1 MIMRQCK
8 QALLAMSWNA
18 GGSPKTALPGLRRLH
33 TRAGHVVRRCGGKLI
48 CLLIGLAIA
57 VGLGR
62 AAEPNPS
69 SSSLPSPAA
78 VKALSVFPA
87 EVRLQGEQ
95 ATCQVVVTAEL
106 NDGRQV
112 DVTPAIQWQV
122 GDARLVRVSNGRLM
136 ALADGQTEV
145 VARYGDKTA
154 SLRVSVT
161 HTQEPLPINFPN
173 QIVPIFTKF
182 GCNAGG
188 CHGKS
193 TGQNGFKLSLLGFEP
208 EIDYNAI
215 VKEARGRRVFPAAP
229 DNSLLLLKAT
239 GQMPHGGGKRLEK
252 DSEEYRLI
260 RRWII
265 AGMPWGRPSDP
276 VVVRVSV
283 FPEKRILAQQ
293 SSQQL
298 VALAHYSDGTV
309 EDVTFRAQYESN
321 DTEVASVDGQGM
333 VRTYSAAGDAAIM
346 VRYQGHVTVF
356 RVVVPLPGT
365 VPSWSF
371 EPKTLVDVHTAQK
384 WRELNL
390 VPSPLCTDEEFI
402 RRATL
407 QICGTLPT
415 PAEVQAFLADTD
427 PNKRDKLVDQLL
439 ERPEYG
445 YFFANKWAD
454 ILRVKRRG
462 DPSRTFG
469 TFAFHDWLRQAIQQD
484 LPYDQFA
491 RAIIAATGDEQSHP
505 PVVWYK
511 EIEQPSQFVDD
522 LAQVFLGLRLA
533 CAQCH
538 HHPFEK
544 WSQDDYW
551 GLAAF
556 FGRVRRKELVL
567 PGQETN
573 GQQRTIYAVAVR
585 RDGSVAN
592 KRTGQPAQIKP
603 LDGEVMNVPPGQD
616 PRQLLADW
624 LARKDNPFFA
634 RAVVNRYWA
643 HFFGRGIVDP
653 PDDMRITNPPSNEA
667 LLDALARDFI
677 EHGYSLKHLIRTI
690 CKSRTYQ
697 LSSLPNQFNKFDRKN
712 FARFYPQRMNAEVLY
727 DAVNQVLNA
736 PGQFNSLPQDR
747 HAPNRAIKLPDEAY
761 NNYFLT
767 VFGKPAR
774 ASACECERVNDAN
787 LAQVLHLLNSDE
799 IQAKLTR
806 GGGRADLLARDTNR
820 DERSKVEEIYLWA
833 FARKPQPDELQVA
846 LEHIERLGPQNR
858 KTAYEN
864 LLWSLINAKEFCF
877 IR

>member
-1 MIMRQCK
+1 MRQCK
-8 QALLAMSWNA
+8 QAMLAMFCNP
-18 GGSPKTALPGLRRLH
+18 GGSPETALPGLTRFS
-33 TRAGHVVRRCGGKLI
+33 TRAEHLVRRGGGRLI
-48 CLLIGLAIA
+48 CSLIGLALA
-57 VGLGR
+57 LGLGR
-62 AAEPNPS
+62 AAEPNAS
-69 SSSLPSPAA
+69 SASFPSPAA

-87 EVRLQGEQ
+87 EVCLQGEQ

-112 DVTPAIQWQV
+112 DVTPVIQWQI
-122 GDARLVRVSNGRLM
+122 GDARLVQVSKGRLM

-154 SLRVSVT
+154 SLRVSVA
-161 HTQEPLPINFPN
+161 HTQEPLPINFAN
-173 QIVPIFTKF
+173 QIVPIFTKL

-321 DTEVASVDGQGM
+321 DTEVAGVDESGM

-402 RRATL
+402 RRVSL

-454 ILRVKRRG
+454 VLRVKRRG
-462 DPSRTFG
+462 DPGRTFG

-484 LPYDQFA
+484 MPYDQFA

-556 FGRVRRKELVL
+556 FGRVQRKTIILA
-567 PGQETN
+567 GQETN
-573 GQQRTIYAVAVR
+573 GQQRTSYAVAVR

-653 PDDMRITNPPSNEA
+653 PDDMRVTNPPSNEA
-667 LLDALARDFI
+667 LLDALAQDFI

-697 LSSLPNQFNKFDRKN
+697 LSSLPNQCNKFDRKN
-712 FARFYPQRMNAEVLY
+712 FARFYPQRMSAEVLY

-747 HAPNRAIKLPDEAY
+747 HALNRAIKLPDEAY

-799 IQAKLTR
+799 IQSKLTR
-806 GGGRADLLARDTNR
+806 AGGRADLLARDTNR

-846 LEHIERLGPQNR
+846 LEHIERLGQQNR

>member
-1 MIMRQCK
+1 MRRTNVQRKYLRGARWYCV
-8 QALLAMSWNA
+8 LLVGWILS
-18 GGSPKTALPGLRRLH
+18 
-33 TRAGHVVRRCGGKLI
+33 GHAV
-48 CLLIGLAIA
+48 LAA
-57 VGLGR
+57 NES
-62 AAEPNPS
+62 APP
-69 SSSLPSPAA
+69 PAA
-78 VKALSVFPA
+78 VKTLTVFPT
-87 EVRLQGEQ
+87 ELKLQGEQ
-95 ATCQVVVTAEL
+95 ATAQVVITGEL
-106 NDGRQV
+106 ANGVLCDLTHAVQWHITESQV
-112 DVTPAIQWQV
+112 
-122 GDARLVRVSNGRLM
+122 VRVHAGRLQ
-136 ALADGQTEV
+136 ALQDGTTEV
-145 VARYGDKTA
+145 AAQYGDK
-154 SLRVSVT
+154 SVRFRVTVS
-161 HTQEPLPINFPN
+161 HTKEPLPINFPN
-173 QIVPIFTKF
+173 QIVPIFTKL

-193 TGQNGFKLSLLGFEP
+193 SGQNGFKLSLLGFEP

-260 RRWII
+260 RRWIV
-265 AGMPWGRPSDP
+265 AGMPWGQANDP
-276 VVVRVSV
+276 TVVRVSV
-283 FPEKRILAQQ
+283 YPDKRSMPQRA
-293 SSQQL
+293 SQQL
-298 VALAHYSDGTV
+298 IAWAHYSDGRV
-309 EDVTFRAQYESN
+309 EDVTGLAQYESN
-321 DTEVASVDGQGM
+321 DGEVASVDAQGL
-333 VRTYSAAGDAAIM
+333 VRSYSAPGDAAIM

-356 RVVVPLPGT
+356 RALVPSEKVP
-365 VPSWSF
+365 PSWSF

-384 WRELNL
+384 WRDLNL
-390 VPSPLCTDEEFI
+390 MPSPLCSDEEFI

-415 PAEVQAFLADTD
+415 PAEVLAFLADND
-427 PNKRDKLVDQLL
+427 PTKRDKLIDRLL

-462 DPSRTFG
+462 DPGRSFG
-469 TFAFHDWLRQAIQQD
+469 TFSFHDWLRQAVQSD

-491 RAIIAATGDEQSHP
+491 RSILCAAGDERSHP

-511 EIEQPSQFVDD
+511 EIDQANQFVDD
-522 LAQVFLGLRLA
+522 FAQVFLGLRIA

-556 FGRVRRKELVL
+556 FGRVRRKEVL
-567 PGQETN
+567 EPGQQPD
-573 GQQRTIYAVAVR
+573 GQQRRAFLITVR
-585 RDGSVAN
+585 REGNVIN
-592 KRTGQPAQIKP
+592 KRTGQPAAFKP
-603 LDGEVMNVPPGQD
+603 LDAEAVEVQLGVD
-616 PRQLLADW
+616 PRHQLADW

-653 PDDMRITNPPSNEA
+653 LDDMRITNPPSNEA
-667 LLDALARDFI
+667 LLDALAKDFI

-697 LSSLPNQFNKFDRKN
+697 LSSVPNEFNKFDRKN
-712 FARFYPQRMNAEVLY
+712 FARFYPQRMTAEVLY
-727 DAVNQVLNA
+727 DAVNQVLHA
-736 PGQFNSLPQDR
+736 PSQFNPLPQDR
-747 HAPNRAIKLPDEAY
+747 HAPNRAIMLPDETY

-774 ASACECERVNDAN
+774 SSACECERVNDAN
-787 LAQVLHLLNSDE
+787 LAQALHLLNSDE
-799 IQAKLTR
+799 IQGKLAR

-833 FARKPQPDELQVA
+833 LSRKPQPDELQIA
-846 LEHIERLGPQNR
+846 LEYLERLGPPNR

-864 LLWSLINAKEFCF
+864 LLWTLINAKEFSF

>member
-1 MIMRQCK
+1 
-8 QALLAMSWNA
+8 
-18 GGSPKTALPGLRRLH
+18 
-33 TRAGHVVRRCGGKLI
+33 
-48 CLLIGLAIA
+48 
-57 VGLGR
+57 
-62 AAEPNPS
+62 
-69 SSSLPSPAA
+69 
-78 VKALSVFPA
+78 
-87 EVRLQGEQ
+87 
-95 ATCQVVVTAEL
+95 
-106 NDGRQV
+106 
-112 DVTPAIQWQV
+112 
-122 GDARLVRVSNGRLM
+122 
-136 ALADGQTEV
+136 
-145 VARYGDKTA
+145 
-154 SLRVSVT
+154 
-161 HTQEPLPINFPN
+161 
-173 QIVPIFTKF
+173 
-182 GCNAGG
+182 
-188 CHGKS
+188 
-193 TGQNGFKLSLLGFEP
+193 
-208 EIDYNAI
+208 
-215 VKEARGRRVFPAAP
+215 
-229 DNSLLLLKAT
+229 
-239 GQMPHGGGKRLEK
+239 
-252 DSEEYRLI
+252 
-260 RRWII
+260 
-265 AGMPWGRPSDP
+265 
-276 VVVRVSV
+276 
-283 FPEKRILAQQ
+283 
-293 SSQQL
+293 
-298 VALAHYSDGTV
+298 
-309 EDVTFRAQYESN
+309 
-321 DTEVASVDGQGM
+321 
-333 VRTYSAAGDAAIM
+333 
-346 VRYQGHVTVF
+346 
-356 RVVVPLPGT
+356 
-365 VPSWSF
+365 
-371 EPKTLVDVHTAQK
+371 
-384 WRELNL
+384 
-390 VPSPLCTDEEFI
+390 
-402 RRATL
+402 
-407 QICGTLPT
+407 
-415 PAEVQAFLADTD
+415 
-427 PNKRDKLVDQLL
+427 
-439 ERPEYG
+439 
-445 YFFANKWAD
+445 
-454 ILRVKRRG
+454 
-462 DPSRTFG
+462 
-469 TFAFHDWLRQAIQQD
+469 
-484 LPYDQFA
+484 
-491 RAIIAATGDEQSHP
+491 
-505 PVVWYK
+505 VVWYK

-556 FGRVRRKELVL
+556 FGRVQRKQMILA
-567 PGQETN
+567 GQETN

>member
-1 MIMRQCK
+1 ML
-8 QALLAMSWNA
+8 ALSVSR
-18 GGSPKTALPGLRRLH
+18 GS
-33 TRAGHVVRRCGGKLI
+33 
-48 CLLIGLAIA
+48 
-57 VGLGR
+57 
-62 AAEPNPS
+62 AAEPNPQTTP
-69 SSSLPSPAA
+69 LPPPAQIR
-78 VKALSVFPA
+78 ALSVYPT

-95 ATCQVVVTAEL
+95 ATAQVVVTADL
-106 NDGRQV
+106 NDGRQA
-112 DVTPAIQWQV
+112 DVTHAVQWQLS
-122 GDARLVRVSNGRLM
+122 DARLVQVSNGRLV
-136 ALADGQTEV
+136 ALADGQAEV
-145 VARYGDKTA
+145 TARYGDKNA
-154 SLRVSVT
+154 RLRVTVS
-161 HTQEPLPINFPN
+161 HTREPLAINFPN

-239 GQMPHGGGKRLEK
+239 GQMPHGGGKRLDK

-293 SSQQL
+293 SRQQL

-309 EDVTFRAQYESN
+309 EDVTARAQYESN
-321 DTEVASVDGQGM
+321 DPEVAGVDSQGL
-333 VRTYSAAGDAAIM
+333 VQTFTTAGDAAIM

-356 RVVVPLPGT
+356 RVAVPLPTAPPG
-365 VPSWSF
+365 WSF

-390 VPSPLCTDEEFI
+390 VPSPLCSDEEFI

-415 PAEVQAFLADTD
+415 PAEVQAFLADAN
-427 PNKRDKLVDQLL
+427 PNKRDQLIDQLL

-445 YFFANKWAD
+445 YYFANKWAD

-462 DPSRTFG
+462 DPGRAFG
-469 TFAFHDWLRQAIQQD
+469 TFAFHDWLRQALQQD
-484 LPYDQFA
+484 MPYHEFA
-491 RAIIAATGDEQSHP
+491 RAILCASGNEESHP

-556 FGRVRRKELVL
+556 FARVQRRNVLL
-567 PGQETN
+567 PGQEPN
-573 GQQRTIYAVAVR
+573 GQQRDRFVVVVQ
-585 RDGSVAN
+585 RDGNVIN

-603 LDGEVMNVPPGQD
+603 LDGEVIPVPPGED
-616 PRQLLADW
+616 PRRQLADW
-624 LARKDNPFFA
+624 LARPDNPFFA

-653 PDDMRITNPPSNEA
+653 LDDMRITNPPSNEA
-667 LLDALARDFI
+667 LLDALVRDFV

-697 LSSLPNQFNKFDRKN
+697 LSSQPNESNKFDRRN
-712 FARFYPQRMNAEVLY
+712 FARFYPQRMTAEVLY
-727 DAVNQVLNA
+727 DAVNQVLHA

-747 HAPNRAIKLPDEAY
+747 HAPNRAIMLPDETY
-761 NNYFLT
+761 TNYFLS

-799 IQAKLTR
+799 IQSKLTR
-806 GGGRADLLARDTNR
+806 GGGRADLLARETNR
-820 DERSKVEEIYLWA
+820 DERSKVEEMYLWA
-833 FARKPQPDELQVA
+833 FARKPQAEELQVA
-846 LEHIERLGPQNR
+846 LEHIEKLGPQNR

-864 LLWSLINAKEFCF
+864 ILWSLINAKEFCF

>member
-1 MIMRQCK
+1 M
-8 QALLAMSWNA
+8 
-18 GGSPKTALPGLRRLH
+18 
-33 TRAGHVVRRCGGKLI
+33 
-48 CLLIGLAIA
+48 
-57 VGLGR
+57 
-62 AAEPNPS
+62 
-69 SSSLPSPAA
+69 
-78 VKALSVFPA
+78 
-87 EVRLQGEQ
+87 
-95 ATCQVVVTAEL
+95 
-106 NDGRQV
+106 
-112 DVTPAIQWQV
+112 
-122 GDARLVRVSNGRLM
+122 
-136 ALADGQTEV
+136 
-145 VARYGDKTA
+145 
-154 SLRVSVT
+154 
-161 HTQEPLPINFPN
+161 
-173 QIVPIFTKF
+173 
-182 GCNAGG
+182 
-188 CHGKS
+188 
-193 TGQNGFKLSLLGFEP
+193 
-208 EIDYNAI
+208 
-215 VKEARGRRVFPAAP
+215 
-229 DNSLLLLKAT
+229 
-239 GQMPHGGGKRLEK
+239 
-252 DSEEYRLI
+252 
-260 RRWII
+260 
-265 AGMPWGRPSDP
+265 
-276 VVVRVSV
+276 
-283 FPEKRILAQQ
+283 
-293 SSQQL
+293 
-298 VALAHYSDGTV
+298 
-309 EDVTFRAQYESN
+309 
-321 DTEVASVDGQGM
+321 
-333 VRTYSAAGDAAIM
+333 
-346 VRYQGHVTVF
+346 
-356 RVVVPLPGT
+356 
-365 VPSWSF
+365 
-371 EPKTLVDVHTAQK
+371 DVHTAQK

-390 VPSPLCTDEEFI
+390 IPSPLCTDEEFI
-402 RRATL
+402 RRVTL

-427 PNKRDKLVDQLL
+427 PNKRDKWVDQLL

-462 DPSRTFG
+462 DPGRTFG

-484 LPYDQFA
+484 MPYDQFA
-491 RAIIAATGDEQSHP
+491 RAIIAATGDERSHP

-556 FGRVRRKELVL
+556 FARVQRKQMIL
-567 PGQETN
+567 PGQEAN
-573 GQQRTIYAVAVR
+573 GQQRISYAVAVR

-603 LDGEVMNVPPGQD
+603 LDGEVINVPPGQD

-624 LARKDNPFFA
+624 LAHKDNPFFA

-653 PDDMRITNPPSNEA
+653 PDDMRVTNPPSNEA

-697 LSSLPNQFNKFDRKN
+697 LSSLPNQFNKLDRKN

-747 HAPNRAIKLPDEAY
+747 HAPNRAIKLPDETY
-761 NNYFLT
+761 TNYFLT

-799 IQAKLTR
+799 IQSKLTR

-820 DERSKVEEIYLWA
+820 DDRSKVEEIYLWA